1 MSDGTLDKEMTSD
14 KDLTAE
20 VDQFEQS
27 MDPESLTGV
36 KFMLEAVRLEA
47 ERRGKE
53 ADQLRRA
60 LAYLNYSSKKCFP
73 ILFLL

>member
-1 MSDGTLDKEMTSD
+1 
-14 KDLTAE
+14 
-20 VDQFEQS
+20 
-27 MDPESLTGV
+27 
-36 KFMLEAVRLEA
+36 MLEAVRLEA

-60 LAYLNYSSKKCFP
+60 LAYLNYSSKIKKCFP